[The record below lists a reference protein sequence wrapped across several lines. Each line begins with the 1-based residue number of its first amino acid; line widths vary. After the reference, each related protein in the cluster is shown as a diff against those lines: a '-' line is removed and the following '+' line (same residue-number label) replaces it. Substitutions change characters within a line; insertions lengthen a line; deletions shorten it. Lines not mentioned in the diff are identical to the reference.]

1 MRLGVL
7 DIGSNTGHL
16 LLIEGQLGSRP
27 EAYTAAHKEPLQ
39 LVRYIDAE
47 GRITDEGRERLTAFV
62 HSALVYAA
70 QQGAQD
76 LLAFATSAIR
86 EAANG
91 PEILQHVQNQTG
103 VNLTEISG
111 DQEAAITYHA
121 VRHWQGWGAGRIL
134 NFDIGGGS
142 FEFSTGLDAY
152 PDEAISV
159 PLGATRLTGD
169 WFSGKLP
176 SPKQVKKLR
185 KYVQA
190 TLEPVAQNLLSY
202 GEPNMVVGTS
212 KTFRSLAR
220 ICGAAPYSAGPFI
233 KREIHLQDLRI
244 WARRLEALKPE
255 DRVDLPGVS
264 AMRADQ
270 ILAGAIAAE
279 IAMDVFGVETMRV
292 GPWAL
297 REGLILRR
305 MDYLSK
311 NGETSMIDPK
321 ILLASLPSQEG
332 A

>member
-27 EAYTAAHKEPLQ
+27 EAYTEAHKEPLQ
-39 LVRYIDAE
+39 LVRYIDADGNITIE
-47 GRITDEGRERLTAFV
+47 GRDRLTAFV
-62 HSALVYAA
+62 KSAVLYAIE
-70 QQGAQD
+70 QGAED

-86 EAANG
+86 ESKNG
-91 PEILQHVQNQTG
+91 PKVLQHVQNETG
-103 VNLTEISG
+103 VNLTEITG

-142 FEFSTGLDAY
+142 FEFSTGMDAY

-169 WFSGKLP
+169 WFSSEVP
-176 SPKQVKKLR
+176 SPKEIKKLR
-185 KYVQA
+185 KYVRE
-190 TLEPVAQNLLSY
+190 TLEPVATQLLAY

-220 ICGAAPYSAGPFI
+220 ICGAAPYSAGPYV
-233 KREIHLQDLRI
+233 KREMRLDDLRL
-244 WARRLEALKPE
+244 WTRRMEAMAPSE
-255 DRVDLPGVS
+255 RVDLPGVS
-264 AMRADQ
+264 DVRAEQ
-270 ILAGAIAAE
+270 MLAGAIAAE
-279 IAMDVFGVETMRV
+279 TAMDVFGVGTMRV
-292 GPWAL
+292 SPWAL

-305 MDYLSK
+305 MNYLAQQGSY
-311 NGETSMIDPK
+311 SMLDPRS
-321 ILLASLPSQEG
+321 LAEFVQD
-332 A
+332 

>member
-27 EAYTAAHKEPLQ
+27 EAYTDAHKEPLQ
-39 LVRYIDAE
+39 LVRYIDAAGNITNE
-47 GRITDEGRERLTAFV
+47 GRDRLTAFV
-62 HSALVYAA
+62 KSAVLYAIE
-70 QQGAQD
+70 QGAED

-86 EAANG
+86 ESKNG
-91 PEILQHVQNQTG
+91 PAVLQHVQNQTG
-103 VNLTEISG
+103 VNLTEITG

-142 FEFSTGLDAY
+142 FEFSTGMDAY

-169 WFSGKLP
+169 WFSSDIP
-176 SPKQVKKLR
+176 SPKEIKKLR
-185 KYVQA
+185 KYVRE
-190 TLEPVAQNLLSY
+190 TLEPVAEQLLAY

-220 ICGAAPYSAGPFI
+220 ICGAAPYSAGPYV
-233 KREIHLQDLRI
+233 KREMHVEDLRL
-244 WARRLEALKPE
+244 WTRRMEAMAPAE
-255 DRVDLPGVS
+255 RADLPGVS
-264 AMRADQ
+264 DVRAEQ
-270 ILAGAIAAE
+270 MLAGAIAAE
-279 IAMDVFGVETMRV
+279 TAMDAFGVGIMRV
-292 GPWAL
+292 SPWAL

-305 MDYLSK
+305 MNYLAQQGSY
-311 NGETSMIDPK
+311 SMLDPRS
-321 ILLASLPSQEG
+321 LAEFVED
-332 A
+332 

>member
-27 EAYTAAHKEPLQ
+27 EAYTASHKEPLQ

-47 GRITDEGRERLTAFV
+47 GNITPEGRDRLTAFV
-62 HSALVYAA
+62 KSAVLYALEH
-70 QQGAQD
+70 GAED

-86 EAANG
+86 ESKNG
-91 PEILQHVQNQTG
+91 PEVLQHVQNQTG
-103 VNLTEISG
+103 VNLTEITG

-152 PDEAISV
+152 PDDAVSV

-169 WFSGKLP
+169 WFSSERP
-176 SPKQVKKLR
+176 SPKEVKRLR
-185 KYVQA
+185 KYVREV
-190 TLEPVAQNLLSY
+190 LEPVAEQLLAYGQPNL
-202 GEPNMVVGTS
+202 VVGTS

-220 ICGAAPYSAGPFI
+220 ICGAAPSSAGPFVL
-233 KREIHLQDLRI
+233 RRMALEDLRL
-244 WARRLEALKPE
+244 WTRRMEAMSPQ
-255 DRVDLPGVS
+255 DRVHLPGVS
-264 AMRADQ
+264 ALRAEQ
-270 ILAGAIAAE
+270 ILAGALVAEAALE
-279 IAMDVFGVETMRV
+279 VFGVETMQV
-292 GPWAL
+292 SPWAL

-305 MDYLSK
+305 MNYLSQQ
-311 NGETSMIDPK
+311 GPEAMINPQD
-321 ILLASLPSQEG
+321 LVDAMEG
-332 A
+332 